1 MIISRIED
9 VGQYAKLVPGLSE
22 AIERPSVYYYLTLTL
37 ITVIFAISLSK
48 NIRQNTNKLPSVF

>member
-22 AIERPSVYYYLTLTL
+22 AIEAAHQYT
-37 ITVIFAISLSK
+37 II
-48 NIRQNTNKLPSVF
+48 